1 MIFKMTIKS
10 FVGILD
16 IRSKSGEQLA
26 NPIYLVRY
34 KSFAFCQDIK
44 FVFGWVRDDN
54 FETEFTLNDVFSGDQ
69 FWYRMRQYETP

>member
-1 MIFKMTIKS
+1 MIFKMPIKS

-34 KSFAFCQDIK
+34 KSYFFNKDVK
-44 FVFGWVRDDN
+44 FVFGSMQDGN
-54 FETEFTLNDVFSGDQ
+54 FETEFTLNSVFDGQQ
-69 FWYRMRQYETP
+69 FWYRMRQYEST